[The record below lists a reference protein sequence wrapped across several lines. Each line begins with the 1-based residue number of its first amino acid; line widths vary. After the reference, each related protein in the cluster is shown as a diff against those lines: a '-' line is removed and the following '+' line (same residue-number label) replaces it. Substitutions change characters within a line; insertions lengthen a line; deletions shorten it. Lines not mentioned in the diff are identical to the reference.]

1 MICSGINRRKKVR
14 AIRRSR
20 IEQETIFLFNE
31 EEKTASV
38 YTFNK
43 SLQKKLAILAKERP
57 EECYLDKPQNTLD
70 GAVEYIVPKK
80 WIKIRANRILSDEE
94 RAALSERAK
103 IMREGVAEEAEEPDF
118 EDD

>member
-1 MICSGINRRKKVR
+1 MI

-31 EEKTASV
+31 EEKTASI

-43 SLQKKLAILAKERP
+43 SLQKKLAALAKERP

-70 GAVEYIVPKK
+70 GAVEYIIPKK
-80 WIKIRANRILSDEE
+80 WIKIRASRILSDEE
-94 RAALSERAK
+94 RAVLSERAK
-103 IMREGVAEEAEEPDF
+103 LMREGAAGDTEETDF

>member
-1 MICSGINRRKKVR
+1 MITIAN
-14 AIRRSR
+14 RSR
-20 IEQETIFLFNE
+20 LEQETIFLFNE

-43 SLQKKLAILAKERP
+43 PLQRKLVSLAKERP
-57 EECYLDKPQNTLD
+57 EECYLEQPQNALD
-70 GAVEYIVPKK
+70 GAVEYIIPKK
-80 WIKIRANRILSDEE
+80 WIKIRPNRILSDEE

-103 IMREGVAEEAEEPDF
+103 SMREGVSADTTEDDF

>member
-1 MICSGINRRKKVR
+1 MT
-14 AIRRSR
+14 IRRSR
-20 IEQETIFLFNE
+20 IEQETILLFNE

-43 SLQKKLAILAKERP
+43 SLQRKLASLAKERP

-70 GAVEYIVPKK
+70 GAVEYIIPKK
-80 WIKIRANRILSDEE
+80 WIKIRASRILSDEQ

-103 IMREGVAEEAEEPDF
+103 NMRESIAEDTEEDDF